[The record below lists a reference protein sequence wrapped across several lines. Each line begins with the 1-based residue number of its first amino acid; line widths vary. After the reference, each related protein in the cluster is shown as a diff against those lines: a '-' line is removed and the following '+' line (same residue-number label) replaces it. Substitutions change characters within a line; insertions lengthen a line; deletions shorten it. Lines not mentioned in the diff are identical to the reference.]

1 MSTPHGPDVSGQ
13 SGEQENPV
21 PQQPQET
28 SAPHA
33 DAPQFVPPGGQQPQ
47 GGHASGNPNAL
58 NQGPGQQ
65 GSYQGPSQNS
75 QQGPGSSRQ
84 GPPQQGP
91 GQGYTGQQPI
101 YAAGPLQQG
110 AGNPVEK
117 SKTPL
122 WIGLGLVAVVVVVAL
137 VLVLSGVFSNKTA
150 AGGDG
155 SELPKDPKEA
165 AKAVVMNYLTAVSEG
180 RAEDAKKFL
189 GSSSAT
195 SDVSLLTD
203 EVLKDSLTRD
213 PITEITVG
221 EVTTEYSS
229 QKVSATYKVAGE
241 PATEEYT
248 VGSSD
253 NKIFTSLPT
262 LGLYML
268 KGVDL
273 TVNGVTVKS
282 SETNRPA
289 FPGSYVVA
297 SANKYLEVEGENT
310 ILITSSKNDTP
321 SSDLKLKV
329 SQAGIDLFREKVIP
343 EAKACLASTNL
354 DPGCNMA
361 ISGTLRDGTTLVE
374 GSITRTQ
381 DSENAYK
388 LENVV
393 PEPGSSVPTIISA
406 RDMGSVSLSATCTD
420 SNGTEPCDLWG
431 FGKGSRFPKATL
443 NVAEDDPK
451 VVWEDR

>member
-1 MSTPHGPDVSGQ
+1 M
-13 SGEQENPV
+13 
-21 PQQPQET
+21 
-28 SAPHA
+28 
-33 DAPQFVPPGGQQPQ
+33 
-47 GGHASGNPNAL
+47 
-58 NQGPGQQ
+58 
-65 GSYQGPSQNS
+65 
-75 QQGPGSSRQ
+75 
-84 GPPQQGP
+84 
-91 GQGYTGQQPI
+91 
-101 YAAGPLQQG
+101 
-110 AGNPVEK
+110 EK

-195 SDVSLLTD
+195 SDASLLTD
-203 EVLKDSLTRD
+203 EVLKDSLTRA

-282 SETNRPA
+282 SETNRSA

-329 SQAGIDLFREKVIP
+329 S
-343 EAKACLASTNL
+343 
-354 DPGCNMA
+354 
-361 ISGTLRDGTTLVE
+361 
-374 GSITRTQ
+374 
-381 DSENAYK
+381 
-388 LENVV
+388 
-393 PEPGSSVPTIISA
+393 
-406 RDMGSVSLSATCTD
+406 
-420 SNGTEPCDLWG
+420 
-431 FGKGSRFPKATL
+431 
-443 NVAEDDPK
+443 
-451 VVWEDR
+451 